1 MKDLRTL
8 LEASILDV
16 DDALN
21 KEFDFITLITSK
33 TGDEYNALAKTI
45 KNVIDN
51 SADRAYTSR
60 GLKKGKPY
68 IFFWENEF
76 YDDSIEIAFVDKW
89 PVIDKTKFY
98 GEDTYY
104 VIYWDVKTDKV
115 EVKYDN
121 TGNEFSSLID
131 TDVLNKTY
139 GAYEV
144 PKEFLKDLKHL
155 TKIATKFY

>member
-16 DDALN
+16 DDSLN
-21 KEFDFITLITSK
+21 KEFDFKTLVNSK
-33 TGDEYNALAKTI
+33 TYDEYDALVKTI
-45 KNVIDN
+45 KNIIDGSSN
-51 SADRAYTSR
+51 RTYTSR
-60 GLKKGKPY
+60 GLKNGKPY
-68 IFFWENEF
+68 IFFWENDF

-89 PVIDKTKFY
+89 PIVDKTKNY
-98 GEDTYY
+98 IDDTYY

-139 GAYEV
+139 GAYEI
-144 PKEFLKDLKHL
+144 PKEFLSDLKNL
-155 TKIATKFY
+155 TKTATTF

>member
-8 LEASILDV
+8 LEASILDIE
-16 DDALN
+16 DTFN
-21 KEFDFITLITSK
+21 TEIDFKTLVNSK
-33 TGDEYNALAKTI
+33 TYGEYNTLAKSLKDI
-45 KNVIDN
+45 ID
-51 SADRAYTSR
+51 SYSDRTYTSR
-60 GLKKGKPY
+60 GLKRGKPY

-76 YDDSIEIAFVDKW
+76 YDGSIEITFVDKW
-89 PVIDKTKFY
+89 PIVDTDY
-98 GEDTYY
+98 MDDTYY

-139 GAYEV
+139 GVYEI
-144 PKEFLKDLKHL
+144 PKEFLSDLKRL
-155 TKIATKFY
+155 TKTATKF

>member
-8 LEASILDV
+8 LEASILDIE
-16 DDALN
+16 DTFN
-21 KEFDFITLITSK
+21 TEIDFKTLVNSK
-33 TGDEYNALAKTI
+33 TYGEYNTLAKSLKDI
-45 KNVIDN
+45 ID
-51 SADRAYTSR
+51 SYSDRTYTSR
-60 GLKKGKPY
+60 GLKRGKPY

-76 YDDSIEIAFVDKW
+76 YDGSIEITFVDKW
-89 PVIDKTKFY
+89 PIVDTDY
-98 GEDTYY
+98 MDDTYY

-139 GAYEV
+139 GAYEI
-144 PKEFLKDLKHL
+144 PKEFLSDLKCL
-155 TKIATKFY
+155 TKTATKF

>member
-21 KEFDFITLITSK
+21 KEFDFKTLVKAK
-33 TGDEYNALAKTI
+33 TYSEYDALVKTI
-45 KNVIDN
+45 KNIIDG
-51 SADRAYTSR
+51 SSSRTYTSR
-60 GLKKGKPY
+60 GLKRGKPY

-89 PVIDKTKFY
+89 PIVDTDY
-98 GEDTYY
+98 VDDTYY

-139 GAYEV
+139 GAYEI
-144 PKEFLKDLKHL
+144 PKEFLSDLKDL
-155 TKIATKFY
+155 TKIATKF

>member
-8 LEASILDV
+8 LEASILDIE
-16 DDALN
+16 DTLS
-21 KEFDFITLITSK
+21 KKLDFIELTTAK
-33 TGDEYNALAKTI
+33 TVDEYNALAKTF
-45 KNVIDN
+45 KNIIDGSSN
-51 SADRAYTSR
+51 RAYSSG

-76 YDDSIEIAFVDKW
+76 DDDHIEIAFVDKW
-89 PVIDKTKFY
+89 PIIDKKKDY
-98 GEDTYY
+98 VDDTYY

-131 TDVLNKTY
+131 TDVLNNPC

-144 PKEFLKDLKHL
+144 PKEFLSDLKNL
-155 TKIATKFY
+155 TKIATKF